1 MQTLYLS
8 HLGIAVMHSKRWLKL
23 ELDWPVEYSDSYI
36 AICGMMLFMAD
47 NRQLYV
53 LCDTNAAVR
62 DAHLFRK
69 KGGPFLVA
77 ALRAKRA
84 KLLVPEVLRME
95 YITQFIQ
102 AGEDA
107 LQKATKE
114 LDKLKTFCG
123 YGMGGFLPK
132 SLFGEA
138 QALDIL
144 AQLEDIIHTIPT
156 TQELKVAA
164 ADRSINGIRPTSKT
178 DHGYKDCLIWE
189 SLLTLPKGSEVM
201 LLSRDE
207 AAFFNDGVLATELER
222 EAKERGLFLTAYST
236 TKNPTLM
243 PLVNALKD
251 RFADIA
257 AMTGAD
263 LPVDDHPIIQA
274 YMHSEQ
280 VAPVLPKDAIDDVPQ
295 PVDVVAGELEGLF
308 AAQTKSFSLI
318 DIKALGFVS
327 YLKSTDKRTVIDL
340 LLQSNIAAEAA
351 RNALDRLA
359 MAGLIHDTGHNYLA
373 VDGRLMEVAAML
385 VEPEMIKL
393 TGLGD

>member
-1 MQTLYLS
+1 MT
-8 HLGIAVMHSKRWLKL
+8 
-23 ELDWPVEYSDSYI
+23 DS
-36 AICGMMLFMAD
+36 
-47 NRQLYV
+47 RQLYV

-69 KGGPFLVA
+69 KGGPLLVA
-77 ALRAKRA
+77 MLRAKKA

-102 AGEDA
+102 AGDDA

-123 YGMGGFLPK
+123 YDMSGFLPRPQ
-132 SLFGEA
+132 FGEA
-138 QALDIL
+138 QALEIL
-144 AQLEDIIHTIPT
+144 AQLEDVIHIIPT
-156 TQELKVAA
+156 TPELKVAA

-189 SLLTLPKGSEVM
+189 SLLTLPEGSEVI

-207 AAFFNDGVLATELER
+207 AAFFDNGVLALNLEK
-222 EAKERGLFLTAYST
+222 EAKERGLLLTAYST

-243 PLVNALKD
+243 SVVNALKD

-257 AMTGAD
+257 ALAPAD
-263 LPVDDHPIIQA
+263 LPMGDHPIIQA
-274 YMHSEQ
+274 YMQSAP
-280 VAPVLPKDAIDDVPQ
+280 VVPVLPKNTAEEVPHSE
-295 PVDVVAGELEGLF
+295 VMAAGELEALF
-308 AAQTKSFSLI
+308 AAQTRPFACI

-327 YLKSTDKRTVIDL
+327 YLRSTGKQTVIDL
-340 LLQSNIAAEAA
+340 LVQSGVAAEAA
-351 RNALDRLA
+351 RNALERLGL
-359 MAGLIHDTGHNYLA
+359 AGLITDTGHNYLA
-373 VDGRLMEVAAML
+373 VEGRQAEMAAQL

-393 TGLGD
+393 TGLGG

>member
-1 MQTLYLS
+1 MT
-8 HLGIAVMHSKRWLKL
+8 
-23 ELDWPVEYSDSYI
+23 
-36 AICGMMLFMAD
+36 D

-69 KGGPFLVA
+69 RGGPLLVA
-77 ALRAKRA
+77 MLRAKKA
-84 KLLVPEVLRME
+84 KLLVPEVLRTE

-102 AGEDA
+102 AGDDA

-123 YGMGGFLPK
+123 YDMGGFLPR
-132 SLFGEA
+132 LQFGEA
-138 QALDIL
+138 QALEIL
-144 AQLEDIIHTIPT
+144 AQLEDVIHVIPT
-156 TQELKVAA
+156 TPELKVAA

-189 SLLTLPKGSEVM
+189 SLLTLPEGSEVL

-207 AAFFNDGVLATELER
+207 AAFFDGGVLAANLELE
-222 EAKERGLFLTAYST
+222 AKDRGLLLSAYNT

-243 PLVNALKD
+243 PLVNALKE
-251 RFADIA
+251 RFSDIA
-257 AMTGAD
+257 ALAAAD
-263 LPVDDHPIIQA
+263 LPVGDHPIIQA
-274 YMHSEQ
+274 YMQSEL
-280 VAPVLPKDAIDDVPQ
+280 VAPMLPKASAEKVLRPVAIA
-295 PVDVVAGELEGLF
+295 AGELEELF
-308 AAQTKSFSLI
+308 AAQTKHFALI

-327 YLKSTDKRTVIDL
+327 YLKSTDKLTVIGL
-340 LLQSNIAAEAA
+340 LVQSSIAPEAA
-351 RNALDRLA
+351 RNALERLA
-359 MAGLIHDTGHNYLA
+359 MAGLIQDTGHNYIA
-373 VDGRLMEVAAML
+373 AEGRLAEVAALL

>member
-1 MQTLYLS
+1 MT
-8 HLGIAVMHSKRWLKL
+8 
-23 ELDWPVEYSDSYI
+23 
-36 AICGMMLFMAD
+36 D

-69 KGGPFLVA
+69 RGGPLLVA
-77 ALRAKRA
+77 MLRAKKA
-84 KLLVPEVLRME
+84 KLVVPEVLRTE

-102 AGEDA
+102 AGDDA

-123 YGMGGFLPK
+123 YDMGGFLPR
-132 SLFGEA
+132 LQFGEA
-138 QALDIL
+138 QALEIL
-144 AQLEDIIHTIPT
+144 AQLEDVIHVIPT
-156 TQELKVAA
+156 TPELKVAA

-189 SLLTLPKGSEVM
+189 SLLTLPEGSEVL

-207 AAFFNDGVLATELER
+207 AAFFDGEVLAANLELE
-222 EAKERGLFLTAYST
+222 AKDRGLLLSAYNT

-243 PLVNALKD
+243 PLVNALKE
-251 RFADIA
+251 RFSDIA
-257 AMTGAD
+257 ALAAAD
-263 LPVDDHPIIQA
+263 LPVGDHPIIQA
-274 YMHSEQ
+274 YMQSEL
-280 VAPVLPKDAIDDVPQ
+280 VAPVLPKDAAEKVPR
-295 PVDVVAGELEGLF
+295 PVAIAAGELEELF
-308 AAQTKSFSLI
+308 AAQTKPFALI

-327 YLKSTDKRTVIDL
+327 YLKSTDKLTVIGL
-340 LLQSNIAAEAA
+340 LVQSSIAPEAA
-351 RNALDRLA
+351 RNALERLA
-359 MAGLIHDTGHNYLA
+359 MGGLIQDTGHNYIA
-373 VDGRLMEVAAML
+373 AEGRLAEVAALL

>member
-1 MQTLYLS
+1 MT
-8 HLGIAVMHSKRWLKL
+8 
-23 ELDWPVEYSDSYI
+23 
-36 AICGMMLFMAD
+36 D

-69 KGGPFLVA
+69 KGGPLLVA
-77 ALRAKRA
+77 LLRAKKA
-84 KLLVPEVLRME
+84 KLLVPDVLRME
-95 YITQFIQ
+95 YINQFIQ
-102 AGEDA
+102 AGNDA

-123 YGMGGFLPK
+123 YDISALLPK
-132 SLFGEA
+132 TPFGEA

-144 AQLEDIIHTIPT
+144 AQLEDVIHTIPT
-156 TQELKVAA
+156 TPELKVAA
-164 ADRSINGIRPTSKT
+164 ADRSINGVRPTSKT

-189 SLLTLPKGSEVM
+189 SLLTLAEGSEVM

-207 AAFFNDGVLATELER
+207 AAFFDGPVLAPDLEK
-222 EAKERGLFLTAYST
+222 EAKDKGLLLTAYSS

-243 PLVNALKD
+243 PLVDALKA

-257 AMTGAD
+257 ASVIGD

-274 YMHSEQ
+274 YMQSER
-280 VAPVLPKDAIDDVPQ
+280 VTPVLPKGPAEGAPQ
-295 PVDVVAGELEGLF
+295 PEVIADGELEALL
-308 AAQTKSFSLI
+308 AAQMKSFELL
-318 DIKALGFVS
+318 DVKALGFVS
-327 YLKSTDKRTVIDL
+327 YLGRSEKQTVIDL
-340 LLQSNIAAEAA
+340 LVQSGIATEVAA
-351 RNALDRLA
+351 RNALERLVL
-359 MAGLIHDTGHNYLA
+359 AGLIRDTGNNYLA
-373 VDGRLMEVAAML
+373 VQGRQAEMAAQL